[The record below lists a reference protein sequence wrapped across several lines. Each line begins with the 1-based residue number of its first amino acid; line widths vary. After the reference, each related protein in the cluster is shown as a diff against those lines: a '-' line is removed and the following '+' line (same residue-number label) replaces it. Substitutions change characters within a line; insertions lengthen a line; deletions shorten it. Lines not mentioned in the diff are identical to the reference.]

1 MEAVI
6 GEKEAIAGLSYKD
19 VSSQLAFVRHE
30 FIVGDE
36 VLVGGL
42 GVDGAAVSHV
52 APEGAALYFR
62 LTLLATQNG

>member
-1 MEAVI
+1 MVI
-6 GEKEAIAGLSYKD
+6 GEKEAIAGLSHID

-36 VLVGGL
+36 VLVGICGI
-42 GVDGAAVSHV
+42 DGAAVSHV
-52 APEGAALYFR
+52 APEGAALYLR